1 MSRAARSLQWS
12 APNGSRPTATVS
24 SPGPVSS
31 GGARQQAACND
42 AACSPNCEAH
52 RDRPTRHGRTADP
65 GRAGRRPAHRAKRKT
80 RGRRNLGRRP
90 DLGGIAGRAG
100 RFAFL
105 RGRQG
110 IAVKLTVG
118 AAAAAIHTQIG
129 LALNSSNVQ
138 IDLSLVDQTG
148 YWVITLSGN
157 AEDNQPIYYYD
168 SDGTTLI
175 GSTTN
180 VFGISGFNGTQT
192 FSGAETFGRLQPLY
206 DELVSGGLFVNSIA
220 GSDEKAG
227 LTRVNNSTALTSPS
241 TTDNATEL
249 AKAKTLARAYLA
261 YKKKKK

>member
-1 MSRAARSLQWS
+1 MALNTESTTGL
-12 APNGSRPTATVS
+12 
-24 SPGPVSS
+24 
-31 GGARQQAACND
+31 
-42 AACSPNCEAH
+42 
-52 RDRPTRHGRTADP
+52 
-65 GRAGRRPAHRAKRKT
+65 
-80 RGRRNLGRRP
+80 
-90 DLGGIAGRAG
+90 LGGHIWQYGNKDGLATFNLVTALTT
-100 RFAFL
+100 FATSFSGDHL
-105 RGRQG
+105 SIKKYSFDIGDYIEEKFVFCDGATYTGATGDIVNVGEAVGNSVNSAIQG